1 MKYKGLSVLLYQS
14 LDLSGI
20 LISLP
25 DLVVLLV
32 GSVLV
37 FGTVGSSVWVWFIP
51 VIGVVRSD
59 LVLGGSVLDGCPS
72 GMKFK
77 CHRFLCSSPL
87 GVCTM

>member
-1 MKYKGLSVLLYQS
+1 MKYQGLSVLWYQS
-14 LDLSGI
+14 LNLSGI

-51 VIGVVRSD
+51 VIGVVGSD
-59 LVLGGSVLDGCPS
+59 LVLGGSGLDGCPS

-77 CHRFLCSSPL
+77 CRRFLRSSPL